1 MSRSEAIAVL
11 GGTFDPVHFGHLRA
25 ALEAREKL
33 GIDTHR
39 LVPAGQPLLRDPPV
53 ASAKQRLEMLRL
65 ALGDV
70 PGFHVDD
77 REICRDGPSYMVDT
91 LTGLRSEHPGVP
103 LILLVGQDAA
113 NALDR
118 WHRWESLF
126 ELAHLA
132 VMRRP
137 DTVSHYPDELAA
149 VMQERRVE
157 KPDSLMDS
165 DAGRVVYLEITQL
178 EISSTAIRRLFS
190 AGHSARFLLPDSVI
204 GYIHR
209 HRLYQN

>member
-1 MSRSEAIAVL
+1 M
-11 GGTFDPVHFGHLRA
+11 
-25 ALEAREKL
+25 
-33 GIDTHR
+33 
-39 LVPAGQPLLRDPPV
+39 
-53 ASAKQRLEMLRL
+53 
-65 ALGDV
+65 
-70 PGFHVDD
+70 
-77 REICRDGPSYMVDT
+77 
-91 LTGLRSEHPGVP
+91 
-103 LILLVGQDAA
+103 
-113 NALDR
+113 
-118 WHRWESLF
+118 F

-149 VMQERRVE
+149 LMQERRVE